1 MAVKKQSFMN
11 GVLVIMVSQ
20 ILIKVFGF
28 IYRVIITNF
37 EQFSDTGN
45 SYYGSGFT
53 VYTLILAVATMG
65 IPNTISKLVSE
76 KMAIGDKRGAHRI
89 FRTAMYLFTFIG
101 VMFAVMLFVGS
112 GFISNTI
119 LANPGVKYTLM
130 ALAPAIIF
138 VAMSAV
144 LRGYFVGMGSM
155 MEYSKAQV
163 LEQIVNSAFSI
174 IFVVMLLNRTP
185 EIMAAGSTLATTVAA
200 STAFF
205 YMLTYYN
212 KNKKDIWKEIEKSE
226 KFAVIPRKTIVK
238 KLISYV
244 IPISFGSVVVA
255 LSNVIDTVTVMNGLQ
270 KFGLTLAEANKQFG
284 ILLGKVDI
292 LMSVPLSI
300 NVAFSVALVPFI
312 SSAMAKKDKKAAV
325 DKINFSIKTSVLIAL
340 PCAAGMCLLANNIFG
355 LIFPNAQEGAW
366 LLQIQCW
373 VLLFSVV
380 AQTLYG
386 SLQGLGKLYVPG
398 LCLLTGAFMK
408 YILNVIF
415 IPKYGI
421 VVPTI
426 TTIIYQAITCT
437 LSFVILYRT
446 LKEIPNVKELF
457 LKPALATGIMG
468 LFTFLCNKGLSYI
481 SIPNSINTVITI
493 LVAIV
498 VYMVVLVKCGI
509 LSHDE
514 IMQLPYGNRICNLI
528 DKKKEGFYIT
538 LANIDISR

>member
-1 MAVKKQSFMN
+1 
-11 GVLVIMVSQ
+11 
-20 ILIKVFGF
+20 
-28 IYRVIITNF
+28 
-37 EQFSDTGN
+37 
-45 SYYGSGFT
+45 
-53 VYTLILAVATMG
+53 
-65 IPNTISKLVSE
+65 
-76 KMAIGDKRGAHRI
+76 
-89 FRTAMYLFTFIG
+89 
-101 VMFAVMLFVGS
+101 
-112 GFISNTI
+112 
-119 LANPGVKYTLM
+119 
-130 ALAPAIIF
+130 
-138 VAMSAV
+138 
-144 LRGYFVGMGSM
+144 
-155 MEYSKAQV
+155 
-163 LEQIVNSAFSI
+163 
-174 IFVVMLLNRTP
+174 
-185 EIMAAGSTLATTVAA
+185 
-200 STAFF
+200 
-205 YMLTYYN
+205 
-212 KNKKDIWKEIEKSE
+212 
-226 KFAVIPRKTIVK
+226 
-238 KLISYV
+238 
-244 IPISFGSVVVA
+244 
-255 LSNVIDTVTVMNGLQ
+255 MNGLQ

-340 PCAAGMCLLANNIFG
+340 PCAAGMFLLANNIFA

-437 LSFVILYRT
+437 LSFIILYRT

-468 LFTFLCNKGLSYI
+468 LFTFLCNKVLSYI

-493 LVAIV
+493 LVTIT
-498 VYMVVLVKCGI
+498 VYMVVLLKCGI
-509 LSHDE
+509 LSYDE
-514 IMQLPYGNRICNLI
+514 IMQLPYGNKICNLL
-528 DKKKEGFYIT
+528 DKNKKK
-538 LANIDISR
+538 

>member
-1 MAVKKQSFMN
+1 MAVKKQNFMN

-37 EQFSDTGN
+37 KEFSDTGN

-76 KMAIGDKRGAHRI
+76 KIAIGDKRGAHRI
-89 FRTAMYLFTFIG
+89 FRTAMYLFTFVG
-101 VMFAVMLFVGS
+101 VMFALMLFLGS

-119 LANPGVKYTLM
+119 LSNPGVKYTLM

-163 LEQIVNSAFSI
+163 IEQIVNSLFSI
-174 IFVVMLLNRTP
+174 IFVVMLLNSTP

-212 KNKKDIWKEIEKSE
+212 KNKKDIWRDIASSD
-226 KFAVIPRKTIVK
+226 KFALTPRKTIVK

-255 LSNVIDTVTVMNGLQ
+255 LSNVIDTVTVMKGLQ
-270 KFGLTLAEANKQFG
+270 TFGLSLQEANKQFG
-284 ILLGKVDI
+284 MLLGKVDI

-312 SSAMAKKDKKAAV
+312 SSALAKKDKKAAV

-340 PCAAGMCLLANNIFG
+340 PCAVGMFLLANNIFS
-355 LIFPNAQEGAW
+355 LIFPKASEGAW

-373 VLLFSVV
+373 VLVFSVV

-386 SLQGLGKLYVPG
+386 ALQGLGKLYIPG
-398 LCLLTGAFMK
+398 ICLLIGAIAK

-426 TTIIYQAITCT
+426 TTIVYQAITCT
-437 LSFVILYRT
+437 LSFIILFKA
-446 LKEIPNVKELF
+446 LKKTPNIKELF
-457 LKPALATGIMG
+457 LKPLLATTFMG
-468 LFTFLCNKGLSYI
+468 MFTFLCSKLITYI
-481 SIPNSINTVITI
+481 NLPNSLSTI
-493 LVAIV
+493 LLIILAVLVYIAVV
-498 VYMVVLVKCGI
+498 VYFKVLNY
-509 LSHDE
+509 DE
-514 IMQLPYGNRICNLI
+514 ILQLPYGNKICKLLSKN
-528 DKKKEGFYIT
+528 KKSSK
-538 LANIDISR
+538 NV

>member
-1 MAVKKQSFMN
+1 MAIKKQTFMN

-28 IYRVIITNF
+28 IYRVILTNF
-37 EQFSDTGN
+37 KEFSDTGN

-53 VYTLILAVATMG
+53 VYTLILAIATMG

-76 KMAIGDKRGAHRI
+76 KIAIGDKRGAHRI

-101 VMFAVMLFVGS
+101 VMFALILFVGS
-112 GFISNTI
+112 SFISNTI
-119 LANPGVKYTLM
+119 LSNPGVKYTLM

-163 LEQIVNSAFSI
+163 IEQIVNSAFSI
-174 IFVVMLLNRTP
+174 IFVVMLLGSTP
-185 EIMAAGSTLATTVAA
+185 EIMAAGSTLATTVAT

-212 KNKKDIWKEIEKSE
+212 KNKKDIWKEIEKSD
-226 KFAVIPRKTIVK
+226 KYAITPRKTIVK

-270 KFGLTLAEANKQFG
+270 SFGLSLEEANRQFG

-312 SSAMAKKDKKAAV
+312 SSAIAKKDKKSAV

-340 PCAAGMCLLANNIFG
+340 PCAAGMCLLANNIFA

-373 VLLFSVV
+373 VLIFSVV

-398 LCLLTGAFMK
+398 ICLLLGAAVK
-408 YILNVIF
+408 YMLNVIF

-426 TTIIYQAITCT
+426 TTIVYQCITCT
-437 LSFVILYRT
+437 LSFIILFKT
-446 LKEIPNVKELF
+446 LKKKPNMKELYI
-457 LKPALATGIMG
+457 KPAFATGIMAIC
-468 LFTFLCNKGLSYI
+468 TFLCNKGLSYI
-481 SIPNSINTVITI
+481 KLSNGINTIVTI
-493 LVAIV
+493 VFAIA
-498 VYMVVLVKCGI
+498 VYAFVLVKFKI
-509 LSHDE
+509 LNNDE
-514 IMQLPYGNRICNLI
+514 IMQLPYGNKICKII
-528 DKKKEGFYIT
+528 DKNKKK
-538 LANIDISR
+538 